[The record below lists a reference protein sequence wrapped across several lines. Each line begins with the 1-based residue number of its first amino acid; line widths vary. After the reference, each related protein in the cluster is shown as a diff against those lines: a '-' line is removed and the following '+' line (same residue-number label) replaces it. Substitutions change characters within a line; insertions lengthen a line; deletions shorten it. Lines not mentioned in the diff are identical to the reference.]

1 MYISF
6 EDISSKARI
15 WIYQSERTLT
25 NEEIIKVEDS
35 GKEFT
40 DKWEAHGK
48 ALQASIKVFHHQFL
62 VIAADENYNMT
73 TGCSIDSSVGFVR
86 NIARELQIDLFD
98 RTHVAFLLN
107 NEVYLTPLKSIKSK
121 VQEGTITGETF
132 TFNNMV
138 TDKATFE
145 EQWLTPAKNTWL
157 SKYF

>member
-15 WIYQSERTLT
+15 WIYQADRPLT
-25 NEEIIKVEDS
+25 DEEVATVQIS
-35 GKEFT
+35 GRSFS

-48 ALQASIKVFHHQFL
+48 ALQASVKVFHNQFL
-62 VIAADENYNMT
+62 VIAADESYNTT

-86 NIARELQIDLFD
+86 DIANDLQIDLFD
-98 RTHVAFLLN
+98 RTHIAFLLN
-107 NEVYLTPLKSIKSK
+107 NEVYLAPLNSIKSK
-121 VQEGTITGETF
+121 VEQGTITADTF

-145 EQWLTPAKNTWL
+145 QQWLTPAKNTWL
-157 SKYF
+157 ARYF